1 MTLLQSCMDR
11 NRYDRVQEV
20 FSGANSV
27 TVNLCMDKINN
38 NTVMI
43 KTFPKS
49 NFTKEFFEN
58 ELEINKVAACRNVI
72 KVLDDFETRTTY
84 NLVMEAG
91 SQDLYQIVTEEG
103 PLNQEK
109 FLKLFRGLTSA
120 ICRLHRHNILHN
132 DLKLENIVFMNDSL
146 YLIDFGLSEHIRSNN
161 QGNNRHVGTTFYTAP
176 EAIRDNYR
184 SFKSDVYSYGIVM
197 YATLTGQFPFDADN
211 SYEYAI
217 MQLNSQPNLKPLYDQ
232 QIDSDLIRIIESCLD
247 KNPEQRPSMEE
258 IKSTLWPEDNQSSE
272 SENSN

>member
-1 MTLLQSCMDR
+1 MEH
-11 NRYDRVQEV
+11 NRYVRIEEI

-27 TVNLCMDKINN
+27 GVYLCMDKLADK
-38 NTVMI
+38 TVMI

-49 NFTKEFFEN
+49 NFSKDFFEN
-58 ELEINKVAACRNVI
+58 ELEINKVAACRHVI

-91 SQDLYQIVTEEG
+91 SKDLFQVIVDEG

-109 FLKLFRGLTSA
+109 FMKLFHGVTSA
-120 ICRLHRHNILHN
+120 ICRLHNHNILHN

-146 YLIDFGLSEHIRSNN
+146 YLIDFGLSEHIRTNQNN
-161 QGNNRHVGTTFYTAP
+161 NNNNRLVGSTFYTAP

-184 SFKSDVYSYGIVM
+184 SFKSDVYSFGIVM
-197 YATLTGQFPFDADN
+197 YVSLTGQYPYDADN
-211 SYEYAI
+211 SFEYTIAQ
-217 MQLNSQPNLKPLYDQ
+217 MNSQPDLQPLYDQ
-232 QIDSDLIRIIESCLD
+232 NIDEKIISVIESCLD
-247 KNPEQRPSMEE
+247 KNPDQRPTMEE
-258 IKSTLWPEDNQSSE
+258 VMSTLWPEDNQSSE